1 MFRSGIFH
9 STRSYSLRSP
19 LPRCLNL
26 VARSINVPQGA
37 AANSDFVD
45 LALNV
50 STVRG
55 MKTVLR

>member
-9 STRSYSLRSP
+9 STRSYSLCSP
-19 LPRCLNL
+19 LPRCLSL
-26 VARSINVPQGA
+26 VARSINVLQGA

-50 STVRG
+50 SPVRG